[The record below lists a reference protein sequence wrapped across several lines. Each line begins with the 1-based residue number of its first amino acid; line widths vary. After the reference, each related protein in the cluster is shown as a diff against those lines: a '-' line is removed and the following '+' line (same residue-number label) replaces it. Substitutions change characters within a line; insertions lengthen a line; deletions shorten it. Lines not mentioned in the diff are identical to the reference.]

1 MMAPMKGQKNKR
13 RIYNSSQLEFSF
25 ERPQEKDRNF
35 HLGGKSF
42 YFFDFDDNVAYLA
55 TPIVIFHK
63 VTGEEVLLNSGEFA
77 QVNKK
82 IGVDGRYRDYFLDF
96 DDQTGSFRY
105 FRDLNSTFSSSKNIQ
120 QRFVSDIEVA
130 LKKAEWDWKAP
141 SWNCFYHATY
151 NQRPLSLI
159 TARGHHSQTIKQG
172 ISRMVEQGHLPHEP
186 NYLSVY
192 PVSHPDTR
200 LELGDLELKA
210 SVAELKRYAIRQSVE
225 RAIEMYQYSPH
236 HRFGMSDD
244 DPHNV
249 ELITE
254 EMKVLKSL
262 YSEMSFFVIQT
273 FKDSY
278 VKREVLEHRTRDVI
292 TEKESRSNQLHLFDV

>member
-1 MMAPMKGQKNKR
+1 MMAPMKAQKTKR
-13 RIYNSSQLEFSF
+13 RIYNSSQLELSF
-25 ERPQEKDRNF
+25 ERPQELDRNF

-42 YFFDFDDNVAYLA
+42 YFFDFDDNVAYLS

-63 VTGEEVLLNSGEFA
+63 VTGAEVLLTSGEFA
-77 QVNKK
+77 QANKK
-82 IGVDGRYRDYFLDF
+82 IGIEGRYRDYFLDF
-96 DDQTGSFRY
+96 DDETGSFRY
-105 FRDLNSTFSSSKNIQ
+105 FRDIKTQDQSSKKIQ
-120 QRFVSDIEVA
+120 QRFVSDIESA
-130 LKKAEWDWKAP
+130 LQKAEWDWKAP

-172 ISRMVEQGHLPHEP
+172 IARMVDQGHLPLEP
-186 NYLSVY
+186 NYLSIY
-192 PVSHPDTR
+192 PVSNPETR
-200 LELGDLELKA
+200 IELGDNEMKA
-210 SVAELKRYAIRQSVE
+210 SVAELKRHAIRQSVE
-225 RAIEMYQYSPH
+225 RAISLYNYNPH

-254 EMKVLKSL
+254 EMKLLKGL
-262 YSEMSFFVIQT
+262 YPEMSFFVIQT

-278 VKREVLEHRTRDVI
+278 VKREVLEHRTRDII
-292 TEKESRSNQLHLFDV
+292 TEKESRSDQLHLFDL